1 MKCSICG
8 KEVQTTNPC
17 PYNKEYGFVCESC
30 CEKCFQT
37 EPFPCWEY
45 IERMG
50 NLYRGGMF
58 LYTQKKI

>member
-8 KEVQTTNPC
+8 KEVLKVNPC

-37 EPFPCWEY
+37 EPFNILGIY
-45 IERMG
+45 MKSKKERS
-50 NLYRGGMF
+50 
-58 LYTQKKI
+58 